1 MESLVADLKREMG
14 GQSGR
19 KQVQYRQKEVLHMTL
34 GEKILTLRK
43 ARGWSQEELAGRI
56 GVTRQALSRWE
67 SDAAVPDTVNVV
79 ELSDLFGVSCDYLL
93 REKRTEDQPA
103 VPQKKDSLE
112 QRIVAWVVT
121 VLGAVG
127 TLTTLILG
135 CVLPCW
141 SGASASGWLSDLK
154 VEIIRWFTV
163 WMERN
168 LLWLPLFCWLVL
180 GVGIVLL
187 RRNEF
192 SALVKDGLREA
203 SPKKI
208 RQDLGL
214 DDKEERP

>member
-1 MESLVADLKREMG
+1 
-14 GQSGR
+14 
-19 KQVQYRQKEVLHMTL
+19 MTL

-67 SDAAVPDTVNVV
+67 SGAAVPDTVNVV

-93 REKRTEDQPA
+93 REKWTEDRVA

-141 SGASASGWLSDLK
+141 SGASASGWFADIKIDIICWFK
-154 VEIIRWFTV
+154 VWI
-163 WMERN
+163 ERD
-168 LLWLPLFCWLVL
+168 LLWLPLLLWVMLAWGIILLHFEKVKKAVTNFFWVL
-180 GVGIVLL
+180 THDIQ
-187 RRNEF
+187 EI
-192 SALVKDGLREA
+192 A
-203 SPKKI
+203 
-208 RQDLGL
+208 
-214 DDKEERP
+214 DKENGK

>member
-1 MESLVADLKREMG
+1 
-14 GQSGR
+14 
-19 KQVQYRQKEVLHMTL
+19 MTL

-67 SDAAVPDTVNVV
+67 SDTAVPDTVNVV

-93 REKRTEDQPA
+93 REKWTEDRVA

-141 SGASASGWLSDLK
+141 SGASASGRLAGIKL
-154 VEIIRWFTV
+154 EIVRWFTV

-180 GVGIVLL
+180 GAGIILL
-187 RRNEF
+187 RRKEF
-192 SALVKDGLREA
+192 SAFVKDVLHEA

>member
-1 MESLVADLKREMG
+1 
-14 GQSGR
+14 
-19 KQVQYRQKEVLHMTL
+19 MTL
-34 GEKILTLRK
+34 GEKILKLRK
-43 ARGWSQEELAGRI
+43 ARGWSQEELAGHI

-67 SDAAVPDTVNVV
+67 SDAAMPDTVNVV
-79 ELSDLFGVSCDYLL
+79 QLADLFGVSTDYLL
-93 REKRTEDQPA
+93 REKWTEDRVA

-141 SGASASGWLSDLK
+141 SGASASGRLAGIKL
-154 VEIIRWFTV
+154 EIIRWFTV

-180 GVGIVLL
+180 GIGIVLL
-187 RRNEF
+187 RHNEF
-192 SALVKDGLREA
+192 SAFAKDVLHEA

-214 DDKEERP
+214 DDEEKK

>member
-1 MESLVADLKREMG
+1 
-14 GQSGR
+14 
-19 KQVQYRQKEVLHMTL
+19 MTL
-34 GEKILTLRK
+34 GEKILKLRK
-43 ARGWSQEELAGRI
+43 TRGWSQEDLAGRI

-79 ELSDLFGVSCDYLL
+79 ELADLFGVSCDYLL
-93 REKRTEDQPA
+93 REKWTEDRVA
-103 VPQKKDSLE
+103 VPQKKGSLE

-141 SGASASGWLSDLK
+141 SGASASGWLADLK

-163 WMERN
+163 WEERH

-180 GVGIVLL
+180 GIGIVLL

-192 SALVKDGLREA
+192 SAFVKDVLHEA

-208 RQDLGL
+208 RQDLGM

>member
-1 MESLVADLKREMG
+1 
-14 GQSGR
+14 
-19 KQVQYRQKEVLHMTL
+19 MTL
-34 GEKILTLRK
+34 GEKILKLRK
-43 ARGWSQEELAGRI
+43 ARGWSQEELAGHI

-79 ELSDLFGVSCDYLL
+79 ELSDLFGVSTDYLL
-93 REKRTEDQPA
+93 RDGWTENSAA
-103 VPQKKDSLE
+103 VPQETKSKE
-112 QRIVAWVVT
+112 QRILAWVVT

-141 SGASASGWLSDLK
+141 SGASASGWLADLK

-163 WMERN
+163 WEERH

-180 GVGIVLL
+180 GIGIVLL
-187 RRNEF
+187 RHNEF
-192 SALVKDGLREA
+192 SAFVKDVLHEA

-214 DDKEERP
+214 DDEAKK